1 LPIQGF
7 LDICKDDFICGWVWD
22 SDCPETRLAVEI
34 QVDGKPLA
42 QVAAGQ
48 HREDLKSNGI
58 GDGRYA
64 YEYRPKPPLDLRACS
79 VSVVVAGTQ
88 ISLPC
93 SEEVRRISQGEG
105 PMDRRDRLT
114 RLISREQAG
123 IEIGPYFN
131 PAAPKRLGYNC
142 LVLDVFDAS
151 ALRERATADSN
162 IPKDS
167 IGNIEEVDLVGPATS
182 IMTLVAEKHKL
193 GTFDYIVSSHNFEH
207 LPNPVQFL
215 QDCEQVLRPG
225 GVISMAIPDRRTCFD
240 FFRPHSILSE
250 LLDAYFR
257 CRDRPT
263 PAQLFAQ
270 SSLHCRYTRG
280 DQQLVGCSLQD
291 DPANFT
297 PLETLAEAFAAW
309 KQFEEQPDELYRDTH
324 CWAFTPGSFEL
335 LLNDL
340 RFLGL
345 TQLEIVEV
353 TETIGHEFFVT
364 ILKPVSHD
372 SEAVSKGPF
381 YERRRE
387 LLHRINDEA
396 GENSMRT
403 FAWKIETQQHRQRIA
418 ELEAQLADSLKEIL
432 ALRAALQTSRPD
444 KSMDE
449 LHRFS
454 GAHPVTAR

>member
-1 LPIQGF
+1 MPIQGF
-7 LDICKDDFICGWVWD
+7 LDICKDDFICGWAWD
-22 SDCPETRLAVEI
+22 SDRPETRLAVEI

-42 QVAAGQ
+42 QVTAEQ
-48 HREDLKSNGI
+48 HRADLKNNGI

-64 YEYRPKPPLDLRACS
+64 YEYRPTPPIDLRAGN
-79 VSVVVAGTQ
+79 VSVIVAGTQ

-93 SEEVRRISQGEG
+93 SEEVRRISQGEA

-114 RLISREQAG
+114 RLISREHMG

-151 ALRERATADSN
+151 ALRDRATVDPN
-162 IPKDS
+162 IPKDA
-167 IGNIEEVDLVGPATS
+167 IGNIEEVDLIGPATS
-182 IMTLVAEKHKL
+182 IGTLVAEKHQL

-207 LPNPVQFL
+207 LPNPVRFL
-215 QDCEQVLRPG
+215 QDCEQILRPG
-225 GVISMAIPDRRTCFD
+225 GVISMAIPDRRACFD
-240 FFRPHSILSE
+240 FFRSHSVLSE
-250 LLDAYFR
+250 LLEAYFR
-257 CRDRPT
+257 GRDRPT
-263 PAQLFAQ
+263 AAQLFAQ

-291 DPANFT
+291 DPVNFT

-309 KQFEEQPDELYRDTH
+309 KQLEAQPDDVYRDTH
-324 CWAFTPGSFEL
+324 CWAFTPASFEL
-335 LLNDL
+335 ILYDL

-345 TQLEIVEV
+345 TGLEIVEV

-364 ILKPVSHD
+364 LLKPVSHG
-372 SEAVSKGPF
+372 SESVSKGPF
-381 YERRRE
+381 YERRRR

-403 FAWKIETQQHRQRIA
+403 FAYKMETQQHRQRIA
-418 ELEAQLADSLKEIL
+418 ELEAQLAYTLNEISELK
-432 ALRAALQTSRPD
+432 AAALKFRTKLKWISRWVASP
-444 KSMDE
+444 E
-449 LHRFS
+449 
-454 GAHPVTAR
+454 